1 MKIRIIQVK
10 TLEELA
16 GMSHIH
22 QQVFENQMGIKLAP
36 DVTGLGGRAT
46 HLLALLGGEPVGT
59 LSVIDT
65 TGNQQ
70 LHETFGLKFD
80 GEARV
85 ARYIHLAVLKP
96 YRGMNIPLAL
106 MLDAYRGVIVP
117 REFDYS
123 WLLFDVERAPNSFL
137 SRHLGFNTLPQTFVS
152 EYGCRSPLL
161 REERTPRTRHAID
174 KAEEYLR
181 QVQSIA
187 A

>member
-10 TLEELA
+10 THEDLA
-16 GMSHIH
+16 GMLHIH

-36 DVTGLGGRAT
+36 GATRLVGRNT
-46 HLLALLGGEPVGT
+46 HLLALVGDEPVGT

-65 TGNQQ
+65 SGNQQ
-70 LHETFGLKFD
+70 LHESFGLQFEE
-80 GEARV
+80 EARV

-96 YRGMNIPLAL
+96 YRLMNIPLAL
-106 MLDAYRGVIVP
+106 MLDAYRSVIVP

-123 WLLFDVERAPNSFL
+123 WLLFDVERAAKSFL

-152 EYGCRSPLL
+152 EYGCRCPLV
-161 REERTPRTRHAID
+161 REERTPHISHVID
-174 KAEEYLR
+174 RAEEYLR